1 LASIADHPEADPEA
15 DSASITVVIPSFT
28 VEPEQL
34 PLHAP
39 TRYRCIVVDDG
50 SPTPLPA
57 RDGFVTILLD
67 RNRGPAAAR
76 NAGLAL
82 VDSPLVAFVDSDVS
96 IDDNELRRLAAH
108 FSDATVALVAP
119 RIRVTQATNDSPIVV
134 DHGPLHRY
142 ELHHSPLDMG
152 PFPARIAAA
161 TRVSYVPAAV
171 VLCRTEAVRAIAG
184 FDEAMR
190 FGEDV
195 DLVWRLAA
203 AGWTCRYEPAVE
215 ARHQPRAT
223 LRGWIAQ
230 RFHYGTSAAPLDRR
244 HPGAV
249 APLRMNGWS
258 AAAWVPV
265 LAGFPLIGVAIG
277 ALSSV
282 LLVRKLPYV
291 AARESLRLAAL
302 GNVFAG
308 RLIASAITRT
318 WWPLAVVAAIVSKR
332 ARRVLLAAIIVPAIL
347 DRREHPTSLD
357 PVSATALRVLDD
369 AAYGAGVWAG
379 AWRERNIGALL
390 PTFTPWPPRRT
401 MK

>member
-1 LASIADHPEADPEA
+1 LPSIAD
-15 DSASITVVIPSFT
+15 DSATDLASITVVIPSFAT
-28 VEPEQL
+28 KPEQL

-39 TRYRCIVVDDG
+39 TRYRCIVVDDA
-50 SPTPLPA
+50 SPTPLPT
-57 RDGFVTILLD
+57 RDGFVTIRLD

-82 VDSPLVAFVDSDVS
+82 VDTPLVAFVDSDVS
-96 IDDNELRRLAAH
+96 IDDDELGRLAAH
-108 FSDATVALVAP
+108 FRDPTVALVAP
-119 RIRVTQATNDSPIVV
+119 RIRVAQGSTNASLTV
-134 DHGPLHRY
+134 DDGPLLRY
-142 ELHHSPLDMG
+142 EVDHSPLDMG
-152 PFPARIAAA
+152 PFPARVAAA

-171 VLCRTEAVRAIAG
+171 VLCRTEAVQAITG
-184 FDEAMR
+184 FDETMR

-195 DLVWRLAA
+195 DLVWRLAD
-203 AGWTCRYEPAVE
+203 AGWTCRYEPSVE
-215 ARHQPRAT
+215 ARHQSRST
-223 LRGWIAQ
+223 LRGWCAQ
-230 RFHYGTSAAPLDRR
+230 RFHYGTSAATLDRR

-249 APLRMNGWS
+249 APLRMSGWS
-258 AAAWVPV
+258 AAAWVPL

-277 ALSSV
+277 VLSSV

-318 WWPLAVVAAIVSKR
+318 WWPLAVVAAIASKR
-332 ARRVLLAAIIVPAIL
+332 ARRVLLAAVVVPAIL
-347 DRREHPTSLD
+347 DRREHPTALN

-379 AWRERNIGALL
+379 AWRERRIGALL

-401 MK
+401 TD